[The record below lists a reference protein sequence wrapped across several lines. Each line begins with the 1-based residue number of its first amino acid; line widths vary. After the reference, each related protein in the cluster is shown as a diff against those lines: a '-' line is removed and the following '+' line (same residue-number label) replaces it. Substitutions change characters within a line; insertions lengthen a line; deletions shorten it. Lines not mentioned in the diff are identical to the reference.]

1 MGAALLGATGE
12 DELPADDEGLPVD
25 ADDPV
30 DADEPVDA
38 VDPEESTLAGVTEA
52 EAEVVGEALDDIS
65 IANVSATTAPNVAT
79 AVAIRVRRVEFMDPV
94 VPGDLKS
101 SVRAGL
107 RAGELGS
114 RSVSRATVSP

>member
-1 MGAALLGATGE
+1 VA
-12 DELPADDEGLPVD
+12 PVD

-30 DADEPVDA
+30 DTAEPVDA
-38 VDPEESTLAGVTEA
+38 ADPDGSTLAGVTEA
-52 EAEVVGEALDDIS
+52 EAEVVEEALDDVS
-65 IANVSATTAPNVAT
+65 IANVSATTAPSVAT
-79 AVAIRVRRVEFMDPV
+79 AVAIRVRRVEVMDAV

-114 RSVSRATVSP
+114 HAVPRATVSS